1 MCAFD
6 VGTDTLTVNP
16 AMLSPLVT
24 DAFQLACERVRQ
36 RAEQNQEEPRSWQNA
51 KETEDPLR
59 MESESACSGTESDT
73 GRWFHVSD
81 THVTEVALDA
91 VLRAQAYILFYER
104 IV

>member
-1 MCAFD
+1 
-6 VGTDTLTVNP
+6 
-16 AMLSPLVT
+16 MLSPLVT

-59 MESESACSGTESDT
+59 MESESACSDKAPELERTESDT